1 MVFIT
6 QLKGESTVAWDCC
19 KVEHA
24 EIFTAIDNNVF
35 DSELVHCNAFIQSTC
50 TYPMCTYQ
58 SSTIFSDNYCM
69 RNLVLFVLTPVAL
82 HLSTYSKFAVFLDN

>member
-6 QLKGESTVAWDCC
+6 QLKGESTAAWDSC

-35 DSELVHCNAFIQSTC
+35 DSELVHCNALKRSTC

-69 RNLVLFVLTPVAL
+69 RNMFILTPVAL
-82 HLSTYSKFAVFLDN
+82 HLSTCSKFAVFLDN